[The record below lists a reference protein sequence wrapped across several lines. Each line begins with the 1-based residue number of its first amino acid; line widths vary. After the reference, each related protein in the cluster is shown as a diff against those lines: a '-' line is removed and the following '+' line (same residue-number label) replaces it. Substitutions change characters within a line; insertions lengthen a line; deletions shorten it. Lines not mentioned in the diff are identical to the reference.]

1 MLIDQRTFINDALQ
15 SSAVTGGGSG
25 IGFAFAKACHGKGA
39 RVLIGDL
46 KLTDEADQY
55 VSKDKDSTLL
65 FQKCDVSSWDDLH
78 DLISTSVKK
87 FSAVPDVYAPIV
99 GVLFPQ
105 HG

>member
-1 MLIDQRTFINDALQ
+1 MERIDHRMLADNALQ
-15 SSAVTGGGSG
+15 LSAVTGGGSG
-25 IGFAFAKACHGKGA
+25 IGFAFAKACHEKGA

-55 VSKDKDSTLL
+55 VSKVKDSSIV

-99 GVLFPQ
+99 RPSRA
-105 HG
+105 